1 MFMMEVTE
9 FPKRR
14 SIKKTKFD
22 LEFIVK
28 ALEIKK
34 I

>member
-1 MFMMEVTE
+1 MFLMEVTE

-14 SIKKTKFD
+14 SIKIKKSD
-22 LEFIVK
+22 LKFIVK